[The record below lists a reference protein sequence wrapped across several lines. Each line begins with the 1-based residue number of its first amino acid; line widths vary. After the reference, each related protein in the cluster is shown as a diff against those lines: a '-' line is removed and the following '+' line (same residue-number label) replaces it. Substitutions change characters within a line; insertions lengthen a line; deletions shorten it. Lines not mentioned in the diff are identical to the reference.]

1 MNMHSSTKIGLAAVA
16 VAGVAT
22 VVAAPGAQAAQDCKT
37 TTVTSQVK
45 VADEKKAPKV
55 TPAVTHVEHTE
66 AVSHEE
72 SRFSK
77 VVLGESHEA
86 VTEDQFRN
94 SVYTRTYTPGTDAVT
109 DTVEHPAE
117 THTVEHP
124 AESHTVEHPAQTHTV
139 QHPAQTHTV
148 QHPAQ
153 THTVDHPA
161 QTHTVDHPAQTHTVD
176 HPAQTHTVQHPAQTH
191 IVHHEAVTHEETRI
205 KDGGYAYRQ
214 KQTGKVRYLNTPDW
228 NGEDEHGDKG
238 WVRFAGGDLTE
249 TVTIV
254 DTEAWD
260 ETVVDK
266 EAWTETIVDKE
277 AWTETVVD
285 KEAWTET
292 VVDKEAWT
300 ETIVDKEAWTET
312 IVDKEAWTETIV
324 DNEAW
329 TETIVDKE
337 AWTETI
343 VDNEAWTET
352 TVVAEATP
360 AVFGAWQW
368 DHFTTWTTTSG
379 TPADEDGQD
388 GDDNPLNLSQIGEQ
402 YEQTLIT
409 NEAYADPDVTH
420 YFVKDGEP
428 TTYLADAS
436 WTADEP
442 EGWDLVD
449 TRTVEDSPAS
459 DVTVVDSPAS
469 SVTVVIAA
477 VYETKTDTS
486 EKCAAVVKDASA
498 KNASAKNASEVPT
511 RIDAGLAGTLPN
523 TGGPSGAL
531 LAVGGLLVSIGGTG
545 AFLARR
551 RKDA

>member
-1 MNMHSSTKIGLAAVA
+1 MNMHNSTKIGLAAVA

-45 VADEKKAPKV
+45 VADEKQTTEV
-55 TPAVTHVEHTE
+55 TPAVTHVEHAD

-77 VVLGESHEA
+77 VVKGESHEA

-109 DTVEHPAE
+109 DTIEHPAETHTVEHPAE

-124 AESHTVEHPAQTHTV
+124 AETHL
-139 QHPAQTHTV
+139 
-148 QHPAQ
+148 
-153 THTVDHPA
+153 
-161 QTHTVDHPAQTHTVD
+161 
-176 HPAQTHTVQHPAQTH
+176 
-191 IVHHEAVTHEETRI
+191 VHHEAVTHEETRVM
-205 KDGGYAYRQ
+205 DRGYAYRQ
-214 KQTGKVRYLNTPDW
+214 KETGKVRYLNTPDW

-249 TVTIV
+249 TVTVV
-254 DTEAWD
+254 DEEAWD
-260 ETVVDK
+260 ETV
-266 EAWTETIVDKE
+266 VDKE

-300 ETIVDKEAWTET
+300 ETIV
-312 IVDKEAWTETIV
+312 VQ
-324 DNEAW
+324 
-329 TETIVDKE
+329 
-337 AWTETI
+337 
-343 VDNEAWTET
+343 
-352 TVVAEATP
+352 EATP
-360 AVFGAWQW
+360 AVFGPWQW

-388 GDDNPLNLSQIGEQ
+388 GEDNPLNLSQIGEQ
-402 YEQTLIT
+402 YEQTVIT
-409 NEAYADPDVTH
+409 KEAYTDPDVTL
-420 YFVKDGEP
+420 YFIEDGEP
-428 TTYLADAS
+428 TTNLADAS

-469 SVTVVIAA
+469 SVTVVIPA
-477 VYETKTDTS
+477 VYETKTNKS
-486 EKCAAVVKDASA
+486 EKCAAVVKDASTKA
-498 KNASAKNASEVPT
+498 ASTNAASTKADSEVPT
-511 RIDAGLAGTLPN
+511 RIDAGLAGNLPN
-523 TGGPSGAL
+523 TGGPNGVL
-531 LAVGGLLVSIGGTG
+531 LAVGGLLAGIGGIG
-545 AFLARR
+545 AFLTRR
-551 RKDA
+551 RKNA

>member
-1 MNMHSSTKIGLAAVA
+1 MNMHSSTKIGIAAVA

-22 VVAAPGAQAAQDCKT
+22 VVSAPGAQAAQDCKT

-45 VADEKKAPKV
+45 VADETETTTV
-55 TPAVTHVEHTE
+55 TPAVTHVEHTD

-72 SRFSK
+72 SRFST
-77 VVLGESHEA
+77 VVKGESHEA

-94 SVYTRTYTPGTDAVT
+94 SVYTRTYTPGTEAVT
-109 DTVEHPAE
+109 DTIEHAAETHTVEHPAQTHTVEHPAQTHTVVHPAE

-124 AESHTVEHPAQTHTV
+124 AETHV
-139 QHPAQTHTV
+139 
-148 QHPAQ
+148 
-153 THTVDHPA
+153 
-161 QTHTVDHPAQTHTVD
+161 
-176 HPAQTHTVQHPAQTH
+176 
-191 IVHHEAVTHEETRI
+191 VHHEAVTHEETRVQNR
-205 KDGGYAYRQ
+205 GYAYRQ
-214 KQTGKVRYLNTPDW
+214 KETGKVRYLNTPDW

-249 TVTIV
+249 TVTVV
-254 DTEAWD
+254 DQEVWD

-266 EAWTETIVDKE
+266 EAWTETIVDN
-277 AWTETVVD
+277 
-285 KEAWTET
+285 EAWTET

-324 DNEAW
+324 VE
-329 TETIVDKE
+329 
-337 AWTETI
+337 
-343 VDNEAWTET
+343 
-352 TVVAEATP
+352 EATP

-379 TPADEDGQD
+379 TPADEDAQD

-402 YEQTLIT
+402 YEQTVIT
-409 NEAYADPDVTH
+409 KEAYTDPDVTL
-420 YFVKDGEP
+420 YFVEDGEP
-428 TTYLADAS
+428 TTNLADAS

-469 SVTVVIAA
+469 SVTVVIPA
-477 VYETKTDTS
+477 VYETKTNKS
-486 EKCAAVVKDASA
+486 EKCAAVVTDASTKA
-498 KNASAKNASEVPT
+498 ASTKADSEVPT
-511 RIDAGLAGTLPN
+511 RIDAGLAGNLPS
-523 TGGPSGAL
+523 TGGPNGVL
-531 LAVGGLLVSIGGTG
+531 LAVGGLLAGIGGIG
-545 AFLARR
+545 AFLTRR
-551 RKDA
+551 RKNA

>member
-45 VADEKKAPKV
+45 VADEKTTTEV
-55 TPAVTHVEHTE
+55 TPAVTHVEHTD
-66 AVSHEE
+66 ALSHEE

-77 VVLGESHEA
+77 VVRGESHEA
-86 VTEDQFRN
+86 VTEAQFRN

-109 DTVEHPAE
+109 DTIEHPAQTHTVEHPAETHTVVHPAE

-124 AESHTVEHPAQTHTV
+124 AQTHTVEHPAETHTV
-139 QHPAQTHTV
+139 VHPAETHV
-148 QHPAQ
+148 
-153 THTVDHPA
+153 
-161 QTHTVDHPAQTHTVD
+161 
-176 HPAQTHTVQHPAQTH
+176 
-191 IVHHEAVTHEETRI
+191 VHHEAVTHEETRV

-214 KQTGKVRYLNTPDW
+214 KTTGKVRYLTTPDW

-249 TVTIV
+249 TVTVV
-254 DTEAWD
+254 DEEAWD

-266 EAWTETIVDKE
+266 EAWTETIVDQ
-277 AWTETVVD
+277 
-285 KEAWTET
+285 EAWTET

-312 IVDKEAWTETIV
+312 IVDQEAWTETVVDTEAWTETIV
-324 DNEAW
+324 VE
-329 TETIVDKE
+329 
-337 AWTETI
+337 
-343 VDNEAWTET
+343 
-352 TVVAEATP
+352 EATP
-360 AVFGAWQW
+360 AVFGPWQW
-368 DHFTTWTTTSG
+368 DHFTAWTTTSG

-388 GDDNPLNLSQIGEQ
+388 GEDNPLHLSQIGEQ
-402 YEQTLIT
+402 YEQTVIT
-409 NEAYADPDVTH
+409 KEAYTDPDATL
-420 YFVKDGEP
+420 YFVNDGES
-428 TTYLADAS
+428 TTNLADAS

-469 SVTVVIAA
+469 SVTVVVPA
-477 VYETKTDTS
+477 VYETKTDKS
-486 EKCAAVVKDASA
+486 EKCAAVVKDASTKVVKDA
-498 KNASAKNASEVPT
+498 GTKADSEVPT
-511 RIDAGLAGTLPN
+511 RIDAGLAGNLPN
-523 TGGPSGAL
+523 TGGPNGAL
-531 LAVGGLLVSIGGTG
+531 LAVGGLLAGIGGVG
-545 AFLARR
+545 AFLTRR
-551 RKDA
+551 RKNA

>member
-22 VVAAPGAQAAQDCKT
+22 VVAAPGAQAAQDCET
-37 TTVTSQVK
+37 STVTSQVK
-45 VADEKKAPKV
+45 VADEKETTEV

-72 SRFSK
+72 SRFST
-77 VVLGESHEA
+77 VVKGASHEA

-109 DTVEHPAE
+109 DTIEHPAETRTVEHPAETRTVDHPAETHTVDHPAETHTVDHPAE

-124 AESHTVEHPAQTHTV
+124 AETHV
-139 QHPAQTHTV
+139 
-148 QHPAQ
+148 
-153 THTVDHPA
+153 
-161 QTHTVDHPAQTHTVD
+161 
-176 HPAQTHTVQHPAQTH
+176 
-191 IVHHEAVTHEETRI
+191 VHHEAVTHQETRI
-205 KDGGYAYRQ
+205 KDSGYAYRQ

-238 WVRFAGGDLTE
+238 WVRFAEGDLTE
-249 TVTIV
+249 TVTVV
-254 DTEAWD
+254 DKEAWD

-266 EAWTETIVDKE
+266 EAWTET
-277 AWTETVVD
+277 VVD
-285 KEAWTET
+285 REAWTET

-300 ETIVDKEAWTET
+300 ETIVDREAWSETVVDKEAWAET
-312 IVDKEAWTETIV
+312 IVDKEAWTETI
-324 DNEAW
+324 
-329 TETIVDKE
+329 
-337 AWTETI
+337 
-343 VDNEAWTET
+343 
-352 TVVAEATP
+352 VVAEATP

-368 DHFTTWTTTSG
+368 DHFTTWTSTSG

-409 NEAYADPDVTH
+409 KEAYADPDVTL

-469 SVTVVIAA
+469 SVTVVIPA

-498 KNASAKNASEVPT
+498 KAASEVPT
-511 RIDAGLAGTLPN
+511 RIDAGRAGNLPN